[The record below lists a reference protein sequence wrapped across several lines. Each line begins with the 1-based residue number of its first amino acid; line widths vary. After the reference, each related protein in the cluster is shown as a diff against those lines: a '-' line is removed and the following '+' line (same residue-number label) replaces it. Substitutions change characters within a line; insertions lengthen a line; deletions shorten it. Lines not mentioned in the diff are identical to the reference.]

1 MRKILFLALGLFL
14 ARPQDAQAL
23 RIIKKLFAK
32 KYAATARI
40 NLKCNQ
46 TDYRCQRKQ
55 RDIDFRRCVKMK
67 GPFGIKSC
75 QDARKKAA
83 LGAASFAQHA
93 ALGRAR
99 AARAASLM
107 PQEPVRMNSAQS
119 ASMIPQM
126 ERTGRRSTMMGS
138 GPSMGGIG
146 GRSMVRRARDN
157 SHLVARQARYR
168 SNGRNRRVRRVATQ
182 GRAVS
187 RSISAAHQRLV
198 DHRNAAMAQQ
208 SATTSRAP
216 RALPRSAYS
225 ASRSPFARNS
235 SSRSF
240 ARRAGS
246 AYSRY
251 PASISS
257 SPAPRESAPV
267 YGR

>member
-1 MRKILFLALGLFL
+1 MRKILILTMALSVFVPYQ
-14 ARPQDAQAL
+14 AHAL
-23 RIIKKLFAK
+23 RLFKPHTVVGKLFGVRSGK
-32 KYAATARI
+32 SIAALAPRI
-40 NLKCNQ
+40 DLKCNQ

-55 RDIDFRRCVKMK
+55 RDIDFRRCVKMR

-83 LGAASFAQHA
+83 LGAASFAQQA

-99 AARAASLM
+99 AARAATLM
-107 PQEPVRMNSAQS
+107 PQGPVRMNSAQS

-126 ERTGRRSTMMGS
+126 ERMGRRSSMGT
-138 GPSMGGIG
+138 GPSMDGIG
-146 GRSMVRRARDN
+146 GRSMVRTARDN

-168 SNGRNRRVRRVATQ
+168 SNGRSRRVRRVATQ
-182 GRAVS
+182 GRAAS

-198 DHRNAAMAQQ
+198 DQRNAAMAEQL
-208 SATTSRAP
+208 ATAPRAP

-225 ASRSPFARNS
+225 ASRDPFRR
-235 SSRSF
+235 SRF
-240 ARRAGS
+240 
-246 AYSRY
+246 

-257 SPAPRESAPV
+257 APAPRESAPV

>member
-1 MRKILFLALGLFL
+1 MKKILFLVLGLFL
-14 ARPQDAQAL
+14 AQPQDAQAL
-23 RIIKKLFAK
+23 RFMNKLFAK
-32 KYAATARI
+32 KYIKKAVARVD
-40 NLKCNQ
+40 LKCKL

-55 RDIDFRRCVKMK
+55 RDLDFRRCVKMK

-99 AARAASLM
+99 AARAATLM
-107 PQEPVRMNSAQS
+107 PQGPVRMNSAQS
-119 ASMIPQM
+119 ASMLPQM
-126 ERTGRRSTMMGS
+126 ERMERRSTMGA
-138 GPSMGGIG
+138 GPSMGGFG

-157 SHLVARQARYR
+157 SHLVARQANYR
-168 SNGRNRRVRRVATQ
+168 SNGRNRRVRRMATQ

-187 RSISAAHQRLV
+187 RSFSAAHQRLV
-198 DHRNAAMAQQ
+198 DQRNAAMEQQ
-208 SATTSRAP
+208 SATASRAP

-225 ASRSPFARNS
+225 ASRDPFRR
-235 SSRSF
+235 RSTF
-240 ARRAGS
+240 
-246 AYSRY
+246 SRY

-257 SPAPRESAPV
+257 APAPRESAPV